1 MSGGRVAGYS
11 LLELLV
17 VLTIIAV
24 LATSAVSSYRGS
36 VQRVNRIDAS
46 SALLR
51 VAGAQERHRLA
62 HQRYAGS
69 LSDAPPEGLG
79 LAARSERGFYR
90 LGLTTGPEGLD
101 FRASAEVE
109 TTGAQRDDRSCWR
122 LELDH
127 RGERLAAALGEPAR
141 RAAAPRCWGF

>member
-1 MSGGRVAGYS
+1 MSRHRGAGYT

-17 VLTIIAV
+17 VLTIIAI
-24 LATSAVSSYRGS
+24 LSTSAMASYRGY

-51 VAGAQERHRLA
+51 VAAAQERHRLA

-69 LSDAPPEGLG
+69 LDDAPPEGLG
-79 LAARSERGFYR
+79 LATRSERGFYR
-90 LGLTTGPEGLD
+90 LALQTGPEGLD

-109 TTGAQRDDRSCWR
+109 TTGAQRDDRGCWR

-127 RGERLAAALGEPAR
+127 RGERLAAALGEPAG